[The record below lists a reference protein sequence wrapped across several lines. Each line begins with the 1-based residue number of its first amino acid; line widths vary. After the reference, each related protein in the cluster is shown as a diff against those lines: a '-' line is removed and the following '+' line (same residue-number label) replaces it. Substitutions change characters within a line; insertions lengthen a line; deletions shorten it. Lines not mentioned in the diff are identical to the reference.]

1 MTGCDSR
8 NFSCFAN
15 LQFIRTT
22 YTTSVSSK
30 CVNITYC
37 GILSRRYLLAKRQQW
52 KHQTLLQIC
61 AKLTIKTPEQW
72 FIEKN

>member
-1 MTGCDSR
+1 M
-8 NFSCFAN
+8 
-15 LQFIRTT
+15 
-22 YTTSVSSK
+22 
-30 CVNITYC
+30 TYC